1 MDIFKVLITLLF
13 QTYAVVTSAP
23 EFCDK
28 LPKTTSEDREW
39 DTVQK
44 GRSKVIQISL

>member
-1 MDIFKVLITLLF
+1 MDIFKVLITLF

-28 LPKTTSEDREW
+28 LPKTTSEEREW